1 MYKFLCALVGG
12 FMRVIFRINVQGLE
26 NIPAD
31 GGGILCANHI
41 SNWDP
46 VLLQI
51 VMKRRIYYMAKDEL
65 FHTFFVG
72 FILKKI
78 GAIPVKRS
86 GSDLTAIKQ
95 AFKTISGGQILGIFP
110 TGQREKKKGEG
121 EVKAG
126 VGRIAGKTKAP
137 VIPVHI
143 SASYHIFSRI
153 TINIGNPCTYFLPE
167 GQKKAT
173 ATDFESISN
182 LIYAEITAL
191 GEE

>member
-1 MYKFLCALVGG
+1 MYRFLCALIGG
-12 FMRVIFRINVQGLE
+12 FMRLLFRIEVRGLE
-26 NIPAD
+26 NIPAE

-46 VLLQI
+46 VLLQVI
-51 VMKRRIYYMAKDEL
+51 MKRHIYYMAKDEL
-65 FHTFFVG
+65 FHVFFVG
-72 FILKKI
+72 FILRKI

-95 AFKTISGGQILGIFP
+95 AFKTINGGEILGIFP

-126 VGRIAGKTKAP
+126 VGLIAGKTKAP

-143 SASYHIFSRI
+143 TADFRIFSKVKV
-153 TINIGNPCTYFLPE
+153 NIGKSEVYAPANSE
-167 GQKKAT
+167 K
-173 ATDFESISN
+173 ISVEVAERFSKD
-182 LIYAEITAL
+182 IYKRIKDLA
-191 GEE
+191 

>member
-12 FMRVIFRINVQGLE
+12 FMRVVFRINVQGLE

-65 FHTFFVG
+65 FHAFFVG
-72 FILKKI
+72 FVLKKI
-78 GAIPVKRS
+78 GSIPVKRS

-126 VGRIAGKTKAP
+126 VGLIAGKTKAP

-143 SASYHIFSRI
+143 SADFRFFSKV
-153 TINIGNPCTYFLPE
+153 TVNIGRCEVFAE
-167 GQKKAT
+167 GEKMSVEIAEK
-173 ATDFESISN
+173 FSKE
-182 LIYAEITAL
+182 IYQRIKDLA
-191 GEE
+191 